1 MPVQYRKNTLTPLS
15 VLSDVTTVPFAI
27 NTTKAIFK
35 LWSAVKSSKTANG
48 KRKFPLCIEC
58 RETLFLK
65 APSPTEDLS
74 MTKEESISSALTIV
88 QHNEIT
94 AVKFH
99 GHSES
104 EECAC
109 CANLTTQVL
118 EIHEDSHEHN
128 MNVIHE
134 EESESSC
141 QSESTSEFTPSL
153 HKSDVK
159 SDAVEQTP
167 TASISEDKQP
177 ASIVELCEEVVIVE
191 EVVTQNKVPV
201 VVEETELQSPVPVV
215 DEIQQVTQQVE
226 HESITSDT
234 RAELE
239 NPSSGIETGPPATLI
254 IETSLPATLKE
265 TASTPTPTSSIQSSP
280 VLHPE
285 IINAYV
291 PPLPQQSSQS
301 APVSDLKRKPS
312 FLKRK
317 VSNAHIKAAAWWN
330 KVQAKFHK
338 DKQ

>member
-35 LWSAVKSSKTANG
+35 LWSAVKSSKTSNG

-118 EIHEDSHEHN
+118 EIHEESHDHD

-167 TASISEDKQP
+167 TASITEDKQP
-177 ASIVELCEEVVIVE
+177 ASIVELRVEEALIVE
-191 EVVTQNKVPV
+191 EVITQNEVPV
-201 VVEETELQSPVPVV
+201 VVEEAELQSPVPVV
-215 DEIQQVTQQVE
+215 DEIKQVTQEVE
-226 HESITSDT
+226 QAVPFVKSSTSDT
-234 RAELE
+234 CAELE
-239 NPSSGIETGPPATLI
+239 TPSSIIEASPPATLN
-254 IETSLPATLKE
+254 E
-265 TASTPTPTSSIQSSP
+265 TASTSTPPSSIQSSP